1 MDGKTIMIIVRGQ
14 RKGRKSMQKIF
25 RKARQSRIFQD
36 VVDQIQE
43 AILNGRL
50 KTGEKLPL

>member
-1 MDGKTIMIIVRGQ
+1 VDGKTIMIIVRGQ